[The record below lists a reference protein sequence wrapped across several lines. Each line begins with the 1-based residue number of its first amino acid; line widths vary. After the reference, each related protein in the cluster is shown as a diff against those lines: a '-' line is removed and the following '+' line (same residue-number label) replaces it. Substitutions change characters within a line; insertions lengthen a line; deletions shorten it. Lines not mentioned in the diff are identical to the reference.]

1 MSRIR
6 IALASLVA
14 VAAVAAPT
22 AAFGTASKTI
32 LNGSVGPGFTISLK
46 DSSGHKVTKLKPG
59 VYAIKV
65 VDQSSSHDFHLSGP
79 GVNKVITS
87 VDFTGTKTAVVTLK
101 KGKYSYVCDPHSS
114 QMKGSF
120 TVA

>member
-22 AAFGTASKTI
+22 AALGTASKTI

-46 DSSGHKVTKLKPG
+46 DASGHKVAKLKPG

-65 VDQSSSHDFHLSGP
+65 SDKSSIHDFHLTGP
-79 GVNKVITS
+79 GVDKVITT